1 MNTNQARA
9 TAKEIN
15 QAIIDGIQ
23 DVKGKQIVL
32 LDLRDLPDASV
43 NYFIVCQGDSTTQVN
58 AIGSSV
64 RRNVKTNCNI
74 TPINIDG
81 AKQGKW
87 VCMDYYETVVHVFYP
102 ETREFYDI
110 EELWSD
116 AKRTDVEDLQ

>member
-1 MNTNQARA
+1 MNTNQARV

-23 DVKGKQIVL
+23 DVKGKKIVL

-43 NYFIVCQGDSTTQVN
+43 NYFIICQGDSTTQVN
-58 AIGSSV
+58 AISSSV
-64 RRNVKTNCNI
+64 HRNVKKTCK
-74 TPINIDG
+74 INPHNTEG
-81 AKQGKW
+81 ASRGKW
-87 VCMDYYETVVHVFYP
+87 VCIDYYETVVHVFYP

-116 AKRTDVEDLQ
+116 ANRTDVEDLD